1 MEEKELLLTIAQA
14 ALGIA
19 GFSGVMG
26 AFMKRPGKLTGVE
39 TYRVGV
45 LLGVSFSAMFLAF
58 LPQLLGAMGS
68 TAPRLWVVASAAM
81 AAFSIVALSI
91 FLLASW
97 RVSRQAPEI
106 FNPWVMGATALG
118 HLANIFVQL
127 ISASHPEGVAAPGI
141 YVTGLL
147 WYLFHAA
154 MQFSRMLFVQ
164 PADR

>member
-1 MEEKELLLTIAQA
+1 MDEKELFLTIAQT

-26 AFMKRPGKLTGVE
+26 AFMKRPGKLNDVE

-45 LLGVSFSAMFLAF
+45 LLGISFSAMFLAF
-58 LPQLLGAMGS
+58 LPLLLGSMGAMG
-68 TAPRLWVVASAAM
+68 PRLWVLASATM
-81 AAFSIVALSI
+81 AAFSIIALTT

-97 RVSRQAPEI
+97 RVSRHAPEI
-106 FNPWVMGATALG
+106 FNPWIMGATALG
-118 HLANIFVQL
+118 HFANILLQL
-127 ISASHPEGVAAPGI
+127 VSASEPGASAAGV
-141 YVTGLL
+141 YVAGLL

-154 MQFSRMLFVQ
+154 VQFSRMLFVQ

>member
-1 MEEKELLLTIAQA
+1 MEEKELLLTIAQT

-19 GFSGVMG
+19 GFSGVMS
-26 AFMKRPGKLTGVE
+26 AFMKRPGKLTTVE
-39 TYRVGV
+39 AYRVGV
-45 LLGVSFSAMFLAF
+45 LLG
-58 LPQLLGAMGS
+58 AMGS
-68 TAPRLWVVASAAM
+68 TVPRLWVVASAAM

-97 RVSRQAPEI
+97 RISRQAPEI

-118 HLANIFVQL
+118 HFANIVLQL
-127 ISASHPEGVAAPGI
+127 VNAAHAGGVSASGI
-141 YVTGLL
+141 YVAGLL

-154 MQFSRMLFVQ
+154 MQFSRMLFIQ

>member
-19 GFSGVMG
+19 GFSGVMS

-39 TYRVGV
+39 TYRVAV
-45 LLGVSFSAMFLAF
+45 LLGVSFGAMFLAF
-58 LPQLLGAMGS
+58 LPLVLDALGSAGPLLWAQ
-68 TAPRLWVVASAAM
+68 ASAVM
-81 AAFSIVALSI
+81 AAFSLVMLSV

-97 RVSRQAPEI
+97 RISRQAPEI
-106 FNPWVMGATALG
+106 FNWWVMGGTALG
-118 HLANIFVQL
+118 HLANIVLQL
-127 ISASHPEGVAAPGI
+127 VSATHASDLAGHGV
-141 YVTGLL
+141 YVVGLV

-154 MQFSRMLFVQ
+154 LQFSRMLFIQ

>member
-1 MEEKELLLTIAQA
+1 MEEKELLLTIAQT

-19 GFSGVMG
+19 GFSGVMS
-26 AFMKRPGKLTGVE
+26 AFMKRPGKLTSVE

-45 LLGVSFSAMFLAF
+45 LLGISFSAMFLAF
-58 LPQLLGAMGS
+58 LPLVLDALGSA
-68 TAPRLWVVASAAM
+68 APRLWAGASAAM
-81 AAFSIVALSI
+81 AAFSIAALTV

-97 RVSRQAPEI
+97 RISRHAPEI
-106 FNPWVMGATALG
+106 FNPWVIGATALG
-118 HLANIFVQL
+118 HLANVVLQL
-127 ISASHPEGVAAPGI
+127 VNATDAGGVPAPGI

-154 MQFSRMLFVQ
+154 LQFSRMLFIQ